1 VELPLTE
8 PCPQCGADMEPRK
21 TARRGRTI
29 YECPD
34 CGHQME
40 VTEAREGQAAGRE
53 RGINVDLDDD
63 EEENELK
70 EDDDEEKEEDEEEEE
85 GVI

>member
-1 VELPLTE
+1 MELPLTE

-40 VTEAREGQAAGRE
+40 LTETHDGQVAGQE
-53 RGINVDLDDD
+53 RDEDVDLDSED
-63 EEENELK
+63 EFK
-70 EDDDEEKEEDEEEEE
+70 EDEEDDEE

>member
-1 VELPLTE
+1 
-8 PCPQCGADMEPRK
+8 MEPRK

-40 VTEAREGQAAGRE
+40 VTEAREGQAAGE
-53 RGINVDLDDD
+53 RSINVDLDGED
-63 EEENELK
+63 EEEEFK
-70 EDDDEEKEEDEEEEE
+70 EDDDEEEDEEE
-85 GVI
+85 GAI

>member
-1 VELPLTE
+1 
-8 PCPQCGADMEPRK
+8 MEPRK

-40 VTEAREGQAAGRE
+40 VTEAREGQAAGHE
-53 RGINVDLDDD
+53 RGINVDLDD
-63 EEENELK
+63 EEEELK
-70 EDDDEEKEEDEEEEE
+70 EDDDEEKEDDDEEEE

>member
-34 CGHQME
+34 CGYQME
-40 VTEAREGQAAGRE
+40 ITEPHAGRAADQE
-53 RGINVDLDDD
+53 PVDDTGNEDD
-63 EEENELK
+63 ENEYEED
-70 EDDDEEKEEDEEEEE
+70 EDDDKEAE
-85 GVI
+85 I

>member
-1 VELPLTE
+1 MELPLTE

-40 VTEAREGQAAGRE
+40 LTEAREGQVAGQE
-53 RGINVDLDDD
+53 RDEDVALDS
-63 EEENELK
+63 ENE
-70 EDDDEEKEEDEEEEE
+70 DEFKEDEEDDEE

>member
-1 VELPLTE
+1 
-8 PCPQCGADMEPRK
+8 
-21 TARRGRTI
+21 
-29 YECPD
+29 
-34 CGHQME
+34 ME

-63 EEENELK
+63 DEENELK
-70 EDDDEEKEEDEEEEE
+70 EDDHEEKEEDEEEEE

>member
-1 VELPLTE
+1 
-8 PCPQCGADMEPRK
+8 MEPRK

-40 VTEAREGQAAGRE
+40 VTEAREGQAGGE
-53 RGINVDLDDD
+53 RSINVDLDGED
-63 EEENELK
+63 EEDEFK
-70 EDDDEEKEEDEEEEE
+70 EDDDEEKEEEDEEE
-85 GVI
+85 GAI